1 MRKNFTL
8 LFLLGILG
16 LFTTNLFAQQ
26 DATIDPADI
35 RYWIGE
41 GENEVVFIVNWAEPD
56 TALAWGFRFATEA
69 ITVEDMMMDI
79 QSADYRFSYNLGPW
93 GIGDILFND
102 GTLNLGITSG
112 GYWMFNVDGE
122 MAQVGFDQQT
132 VTNGS
137 YVKWGDTNCGT
148 VVDPENW
155 VYVWEKPVE
164 AVYPLADDAKI
175 DPSAIRYWV
184 GEGENEVVFIVNWN
198 EPDTA
203 LAWGYRFNEE
213 TVTVKDM
220 MDKIADVDNRFSYTL
235 GPWGIG
241 DILFNDGILDLSIT
255 AGGYWMFNV
264 DGEMAQVGFDQQI
277 VVNGNYVKWGD
288 TNCGT
293 MIDPNWVYVWEEP
306 VVGVY
311 ALAEEAMIDPSEIRY
326 WVGEG
331 ENKVVF
337 CVNWAEPN
345 TALAW
350 GYRFDGESV
359 TVKTVM
365 DAIKE
370 ADGRFDYVIGAWGVD
385 DITYNYG
392 DLNLGLSE
400 YSYFMYNV
408 NGEYAWYGFDQQ
420 TLVNGDFVKFGDIA
434 CGSEIAAWTYV
445 WEKEVEAVYPYGVEA
460 KIEFSEILYWVGE
473 GQNEIVF
480 AVNWNEPNR
489 CLAWGYRFDGESVT
503 VKEVMDAIAETD
515 RRFSYVTGD
524 WGVEDIIFNV
534 DADETH
540 YNLAG
545 NYWLYNVNG
554 MMAGYG
560 YDEQTLQSG
569 DFVKWGDESCAT
581 EIAEWTY
588 VWTQTVEPVWMN
600 TGVDEIQCTLS
611 VYPNPAVNE
620 TFVTLDDAG
629 MTTISVY
636 DVQGRLVSNLCV
648 EAVVGEQVRISTE
661 TLNSGMYFV
670 TVSNDS
676 AVRTAKLVVK

>member
-122 MAQVGFDQQT
+122 MAQVGFDQQI

-241 DILFNDGILDLSIT
+241 DILFNDGVLDLSIT

-600 TGVDEIQCTLS
+600 TGVDEIQYTLS

-620 TFVTLDDAG
+620 TFVTLEDAG
-629 MTTISVY
+629 MTTITVY

>member
-241 DILFNDGILDLSIT
+241 DILFNDGVLDLSIT

-600 TGVDEIQCTLS
+600 TGVDEIQYTLS

-620 TFVTLDDAG
+620 TFVTLEDAG
-629 MTTISVY
+629 MTTIMVY
-636 DVQGRLVSNLCV
+636 DVQGRLVSKLSV
-648 EAVVGEQVRISTE
+648 EAVAGEQVRISTE

-676 AVRTAKLVVK
+676 AVRTAKLIVK

>member
-241 DILFNDGILDLSIT
+241 DILFNDGVLDLSIT

-600 TGVDEIQCTLS
+600 TGVDEIQYTLS

-636 DVQGRLVSNLCV
+636 DVQGRLVSKLSV
-648 EAVVGEQVRISTE
+648 EAVAGEQVRISTE

-676 AVRTAKLVVK
+676 AVRTAKLIVK